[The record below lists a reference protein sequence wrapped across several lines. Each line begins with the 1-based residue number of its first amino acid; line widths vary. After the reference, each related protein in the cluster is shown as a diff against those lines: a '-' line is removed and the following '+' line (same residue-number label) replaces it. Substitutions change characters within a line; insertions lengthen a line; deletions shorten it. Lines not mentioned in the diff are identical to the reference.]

1 LGAPQNANNAACP
14 KLDRCK
20 VLDVVGATGQQPQKN
35 TEKITMAIGKARK
48 NPKTTTAASNY
59 FELRLI
65 GGKWSQLA
73 TSWPAA
79 PLIVAQ
85 LYCQL

>member
-1 LGAPQNANNAACP
+1 LSEAGSLQSVGCS
-14 KLDRCK
+14 RCNWPTASK
-20 VLDVVGATGQQPQKN
+20 KKS
-35 TEKITMAIGKARK
+35 EKITMAIGKARK